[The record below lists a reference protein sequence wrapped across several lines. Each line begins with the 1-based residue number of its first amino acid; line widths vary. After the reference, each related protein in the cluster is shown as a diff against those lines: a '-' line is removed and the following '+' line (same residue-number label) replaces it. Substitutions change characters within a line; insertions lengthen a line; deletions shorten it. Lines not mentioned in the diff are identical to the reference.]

1 MIHQQTPFYFNKEK
15 GYIIMSN
22 KIVLRAFKK
31 NNKVVYQVIYNNK
44 IISQSTKFNNLNLKA
59 FGYKLK

>member
-1 MIHQQTPFYFNKEK
+1 
-15 GYIIMSN
+15 MSN
-22 KIVLRAFKK
+22 KTVLRAFKK

-59 FGYKLK
+59 FEYKLK